1 MVEHLVEFIVGGLSN
16 SLTKEG
22 IVFTISLLPILELRG
37 GVLAGYWLGLDL
49 LSTSLISVL
58 GNILPIPFILFFI
71 EKVFAFMEKHNILKS
86 LVLKLKERA
95 THKSGAIQKA
105 EFIGLLLFVGIP
117 LPGTGAWTGA
127 LIAEMLQIDRKKAF
141 LAISL
146 GVLLAL
152 GLMLTLSYGLL
163 NSLGL

>member
-1 MVEHLVEFIVGGLSN
+1 MVEHLVELIIGGLS
-16 SLTKEG
+16 SYFSKEG

-37 GVLAGYWLGLDL
+37 GVLSGYWLGLEMGR
-49 LSTSLISVL
+49 TSFIAVL
-58 GNILPIPFILFFI
+58 GNLLPIPFILFFI
-71 EKVFAFMEKHNILKS
+71 EKVFTYMEKHNILKA
-86 LVLKLKERA
+86 LVLKFRARA

-105 EFIGLLLFVGIP
+105 EFWGLVLFVGIP

-141 LAISL
+141 LAIVL
-146 GVLLAL
+146 GVCLAL

-163 NSLGL
+163 NQLGL